1 VNTYYSTKCKI
12 FVSLAFL
19 SALIYPYKII
29 LIIAA
34 MFEAHFPKLSLGSTN
49 TTVDTEQA
57 EKDHASYADN
67 AYRNA
72 NRPRSKLFEF
82 VADYIAQPLIRT
94 LFSPATS
101 SSAGSESTVGSGTS
115 HSSPVESELPLEEN
129 LHLASS

>member
-1 VNTYYSTKCKI
+1 
-12 FVSLAFL
+12 
-19 SALIYPYKII
+19 
-29 LIIAA
+29 
-34 MFEAHFPKLSLGSTN
+34 MFEEAHFHFPKLSLGSTN

-72 NRPRSKLFEF
+72 NRPRSKLIEF

-101 SSAGSESTVGSGTS
+101 SPAGLESTVGSGTS
-115 HSSPVESELPLEEN
+115 HSSPVEAELPLEEN